1 MSSLMLGRGSNYRNE
16 NLCENPISNLK
27 IDKTEL
33 LDVSVTELYTKFN
46 FPWLLNIPC
55 RFIQCKSNQI
65 RLHSCNRLIM

>member
-16 NLCENPISNLK
+16 IWCENPIPNLK

-46 FPWLLNIPC
+46 FP
-55 RFIQCKSNQI
+55 
-65 RLHSCNRLIM
+65 

>member
-16 NLCENPISNLK
+16 ICCENPISNLK

-46 FPWLLNIPC
+46 FP
-55 RFIQCKSNQI
+55 
-65 RLHSCNRLIM
+65 

>member
-16 NLCENPISNLK
+16 IWCENPISNLK

-46 FPWLLNIPC
+46 FPRLLKIPC

-65 RLHSCNRLIM
+65 RLHVIAQ